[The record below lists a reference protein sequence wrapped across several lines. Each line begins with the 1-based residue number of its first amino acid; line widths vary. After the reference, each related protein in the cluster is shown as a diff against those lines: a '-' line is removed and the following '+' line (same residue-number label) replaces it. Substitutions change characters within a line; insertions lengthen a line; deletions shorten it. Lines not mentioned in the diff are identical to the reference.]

1 MEEKYTSTPLL
12 TLCHLLNIVDAA
24 LTLYAISRGV
34 DEANPVM
41 AWAISVHPIFFV
53 LLKIIVFSV
62 AIEFIADK
70 KPKYLSFVGAL
81 FTAVIIWH
89 LSFWF
94 LMSP

>member
-1 MEEKYTSTPLL
+1 
-12 TLCHLLNIVDAA
+12 LCHFLNVADAL
-24 LTLYAISRGV
+24 LTLYAISEGV

-62 AIEFIADK
+62 AIEFIAKK
-70 KPKYLSFVGAL
+70 KPEYLSFFGAL
-81 FTAVIIWH
+81 FSAVIIWH

-94 LMSP
+94 LMSS